1 MTDVERVVQQ
11 SGLPNSAFACL
22 RTHHSHLYASKGQM
36 KHCKNMLHG
45 AHAAENTL
53 VLILVALVWS
63 GIVGHL
69 ELELILSVS
78 TP

>member
-1 MTDVERVVQQ
+1 
-11 SGLPNSAFACL
+11 
-22 RTHHSHLYASKGQM
+22 
-36 KHCKNMLHG
+36 MLHG

-63 GIVGHL
+63 GIAGHL